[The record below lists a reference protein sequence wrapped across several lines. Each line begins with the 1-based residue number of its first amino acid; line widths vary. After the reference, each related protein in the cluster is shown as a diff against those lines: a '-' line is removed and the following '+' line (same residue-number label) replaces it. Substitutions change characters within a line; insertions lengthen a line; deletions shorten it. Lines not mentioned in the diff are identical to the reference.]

1 MAIQKDIVINRKEYE
16 RIKRYD
22 HNQMN
27 NYVKSI
33 YKSGFEDGKA
43 AVPGIDIKY
52 IADIVRSVKGVGEKR
67 AADIVKALESEMA
80 RPQSEVG
87 NREGK

>member
-33 YKSGFEDGKA
+33 YKSGFEDSKAVERGGKSS
-43 AVPGIDIKY
+43 
-52 IADIVRSVKGVGEKR
+52 R
-67 AADIVKALESEMA
+67 
-80 RPQSEVG
+80 
-87 NREGK
+87 

>member
-43 AVPGIDIKY
+43 AVPGIDIQY
-52 IADIVRSVKGVGEKR
+52 IADIVRGVKCVGEKR
-67 AADIVKALESEMA
+67 AAEIVKALEVEMA
-80 RPQSEVG
+80 
-87 NREGK
+87 KL

>member
-43 AVPGIDIKY
+43 AVPGIDIQY
-52 IADIVRSVKGVGEKR
+52 ILDIVKSVKGVGEKR
-67 AADIVKALESEMA
+67 AAEMVKALEVEMA
-80 RPQSEVG
+80 
-87 NREGK
+87 KL

>member
-1 MAIQKDIVINRKEYE
+1 MNLYIQ
-16 RIKRYD
+16 
-22 HNQMN
+22 
-27 NYVKSI
+27 SI

-43 AVPGIDIKY
+43 AVPGIDIQY

-80 RPQSEVG
+80 RL
-87 NREGK
+87 

>member
-1 MAIQKDIVINRKEYE
+1 MAIQKDIVVNRKEYE
-16 RIKRYD
+16 RRKRYD

-33 YKSGFEDGKA
+33 YKRGFEDGKA

-52 IADIVRSVKGVGEKR
+52 IADIVRGVKGVGEKR

-80 RPQSEVG
+80 RL
-87 NREGK
+87 

>member
-22 HNQMN
+22 YNQMN

-67 AADIVKALESEMA
+67 AADIVKALELEMA
-80 RPQSEVG
+80 
-87 NREGK
+87 KL

>member
-43 AVPGIDIKY
+43 AVPGVDMQKVSDILKS
-52 IADIVRSVKGVGEKR
+52 IKGIGEKR
-67 AADIVKALESEMA
+67 AVDIVKALEKEMMK
-80 RPQSEVG
+80 EV
-87 NREGK
+87 KK

>member
-16 RIKRYD
+16 RIKRFD

-33 YKSGFEDGKA
+33 YMSGFEDGKA
-43 AVPGIDIKY
+43 AVPGIDIQY
-52 IADIVRSVKGVGEKR
+52 IADIVKSVKGVGEKR
-67 AADIVKALESEMA
+67 AAEIVKTLETKMA
-80 RPQSEVG
+80 
-87 NREGK
+87 KL

>member
-1 MAIQKDIVINRKEYE
+1 MAIQKDIVINR
-16 RIKRYD
+16 KRYD

-43 AVPGIDIKY
+43 AVPGIDIQY
-52 IADIVRSVKGVGEKR
+52 IADIVCRRKKSCRNSKGT
-67 AADIVKALESEMA
+67 
-80 RPQSEVG
+80 
-87 NREGK
+87 

>member
-33 YKSGFEDGKA
+33 YKSSFEDGKA
-43 AVPGIDIKY
+43 AVPGINIQY

-80 RPQSEVG
+80 RL
-87 NREGK
+87 

>member
-22 HNQMN
+22 HNKMN

-43 AVPGIDIKY
+43 AVPGIDIKN
-52 IADIVRSVKGVGEKR
+52 IADIVRGVKGVGEKR

-80 RPQSEVG
+80 RL
-87 NREGK
+87 

>member
-1 MAIQKDIVINRKEYE
+1 MAIQKDIVVNRKEYE

-43 AVPGIDIKY
+43 AVPGTDIQY
-52 IADIVRSVKGVGEKR
+52 IADIVKSVKGVGEKR
-67 AADIVKALESEMA
+67 AAEIVKALETKMA
-80 RPQSEVG
+80 KV
-87 NREGK
+87 

>member
-43 AVPGIDIKY
+43 AVPGIDIQY
-52 IADIVRSVKGVGEKR
+52 IVDIVKSVKGVGEKR
-67 AADIVKALESEMA
+67 AAEIVKALEVEMA
-80 RPQSEVG
+80 
-87 NREGK
+87 KL

>member
-52 IADIVRSVKGVGEKR
+52 IADIVRGVKGVGEKR

-80 RPQSEVG
+80 RL
-87 NREGK
+87 

>member
-43 AVPGIDIKY
+43 AVPGIDIQY
-52 IADIVRSVKGVGEKR
+52 IADIVKSVKGVGEKR
-67 AADIVKALESEMA
+67 AAEIVKTLETKMA
-80 RPQSEVG
+80 
-87 NREGK
+87 KL

>member
-1 MAIQKDIVINRKEYE
+1 
-16 RIKRYD
+16 
-22 HNQMN
+22 MN

-43 AVPGIDIKY
+43 AVPGIDIQY

-80 RPQSEVG
+80 KET
-87 NREGK
+87 KW

>member
-43 AVPGIDIKY
+43 AVPGIDIQY
-52 IADIVRSVKGVGEKR
+52 IADIVFRRKKSCRNSKGT
-67 AADIVKALESEMA
+67 
-80 RPQSEVG
+80 
-87 NREGK
+87 

>member
-22 HNQMN
+22 HNQMK

-67 AADIVKALESEMA
+67 AADIVKALELEMA
-80 RPQSEVG
+80 
-87 NREGK
+87 KL

>member
-27 NYVKSI
+27 NYVKNI

-43 AVPGIDIKY
+43 AVPGINIQY

-80 RPQSEVG
+80 RL
-87 NREGK
+87 

>member
-43 AVPGIDIKY
+43 AVPGMDIKC
-52 IADIVRSVKGVGEKR
+52 IDVVLKNIKGIGEKR
-67 AADIVKALESEMA
+67 AAEIVKALEVELS
-80 RPQSEVG
+80 
-87 NREGK
+87 K

>member
-43 AVPGIDIKY
+43 AVPGVDMQQVSDILKS
-52 IADIVRSVKGVGEKR
+52 IKGVGEKR
-67 AADIVKALESEMA
+67 AVDIVKALEKEMMK
-80 RPQSEVG
+80 EV
-87 NREGK
+87 KK

>member
-1 MAIQKDIVINRKEYE
+1 MINRKQYQN
-16 RIKRYD
+16 IKKMD

-27 NYVKSI
+27 LYIQSI

-43 AVPGIDIKY
+43 AVPGIDIKN
-52 IADIVRSVKGVGEKR
+52 IADIVRGVKGVGEKR

-80 RPQSEVG
+80 RL
-87 NREGK
+87 

>member
-43 AVPGIDIKY
+43 AVPGIDIQY
-52 IADIVRSVKGVGEKR
+52 IADIVIGVKGVGEKR
-67 AADIVKALESEMA
+67 AAEIVKALEVEMA
-80 RPQSEVG
+80 
-87 NREGK
+87 KL